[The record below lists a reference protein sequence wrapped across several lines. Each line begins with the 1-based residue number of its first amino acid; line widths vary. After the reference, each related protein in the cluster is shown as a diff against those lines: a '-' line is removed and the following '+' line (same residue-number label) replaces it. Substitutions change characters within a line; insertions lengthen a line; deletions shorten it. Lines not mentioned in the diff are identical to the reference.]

1 MPTRMVKAFFSQEA
15 TEFGGQ
21 MGCMATMFQIFDR
34 RRLLTGRRHGDCPGT
49 MDELPPAAAGTSAL
63 LLFHYY
69 FAICS
74 QLKKPSILAY
84 KKTKVQQVISRPT
97 ELYHYISDDGSIS
110 CRVPNKSSL
119 KIYFML
125 NVVQGKNNDSLL
137 GSTWT
142 RTMITH
148 GIVQAAGVHLHFTH
162 IR

>member
-1 MPTRMVKAFFSQEA
+1 MVKAFFSQEA

-21 MGCMATMFQIFDR
+21 MGCMATMFQIFDH

-84 KKTKVQQVISRPT
+84 KKTKT
-97 ELYHYISDDGSIS
+97 KF
-110 CRVPNKSSL
+110 NKSSVDQ
-119 KIYFML
+119 L
-125 NVVQGKNNDSLL
+125 NCTIILVMMEVSAVGCQTKVV
-137 GSTWT
+137 
-142 RTMITH
+142 
-148 GIVQAAGVHLHFTH
+148 
-162 IR
+162 